1 MSNQMTSLFLCISW
15 KVVVVRPLRR
25 WCLLSHKFLIY
36 PTSTTTFLLCYQ
48 LIWYSEVMVSWVL
61 DPIIKVEGSEDFPPT
76 SPFRFALLQPSEFQ
90 KILIKFWF
98 AFILLLV
105 HSEISWKYLH
115 LFFDKKWKLHTYSF
129 LPMGLLLKRGQN
141 DISEIQNHFLGHFG
155 ANCKR
160 SRDFNLLNTQH
171 HSVKFFDDI

>member
-76 SPFRFALLQPSEFQ
+76 SPIRFALLQPSEFQ

-98 AFILLLV
+98 AFIWSNSSQMQCQLL
-105 HSEISWKYLH
+105 ISSIFYVPDE
-115 LFFDKKWKLHTYSF
+115 FPTFV
-129 LPMGLLLKRGQN
+129 GNVG
-141 DISEIQNHFLGHFG
+141 I
-155 ANCKR
+155 
-160 SRDFNLLNTQH
+160 
-171 HSVKFFDDI
+171 